1 MKMLTKKETIINLIS
16 GDLGNL
22 DDTRLADL
30 YAYQQKLLNGTTL
43 NNIQDIST
51 DTLIKNFID
60 SYQLNSA
67 PSTIYNYIKVIQDL
81 LNYAPGVLT
90 CDTLL
95 AYLRSKAWGDNT
107 KRRNYGLLKR
117 FLYHLFTCKYTEID
131 LSTHIKIPP
140 KVKSSSFCPM
150 SAQVKQLL
158 DAIKFTFI
166 DEDEILKY
174 ETIYKLYIK
183 TGSRRTELLNL
194 NVEDIDFE
202 TGRVIIRKT
211 KNKDVKI
218 INMDDNLR
226 QIITDYL
233 NHFKYKS
240 GPLFRGSQGKRLC
253 KQSLMNSFYKIKA
266 KAGLPKEFK
275 IHSFRR
281 FFINELRKNHVDIAT
296 IQKLA
301 GHRDI
306 RTTEIYC
313 NVGEEEKIKA
323 IESISV

>member
-1 MKMLTKKETIINLIS
+1 MLTKKETIINLITS
-16 GDLGNL
+16 DLGHL
-22 DDTRLADL
+22 DETKLAGL
-30 YAYQQKLLNGTTL
+30 YAYEQKLLNGTTL
-43 NNIQDIST
+43 NNIRDIST

-60 SYQLNSA
+60 THQLNSA
-67 PSTIYNYIKVIQDL
+67 ASTIYNYKKILQDY
-81 LNYAPGVLT
+81 LNYASGMINNE
-90 CDTLL
+90 TLF

-107 KRRNYGLLKR
+107 KRRNYVLLKR

-140 KVKSSSFCPM
+140 KVKGSSFCPM
-150 SAQVKQLL
+150 SAQVKQFLG
-158 DAIKFTFI
+158 AIRFTFI
-166 DEDEILKY
+166 DENEILKF
-174 ETIYKLYIK
+174 ETIYKFYIK

-202 TGRVIIRKT
+202 TGRIIIRKT

-218 INMDDNLR
+218 INMDDNLKKLL
-226 QIITDYL
+226 TDYL

-240 GPLFRGSQGKRLC
+240 GPLFRGTQGKRLC
-253 KQSLMNSFYKIKA
+253 VQSLNTSFQKIKVRV
-266 KAGLPKEFK
+266 GLPKEFK

-281 FFINELRKNHVDIAT
+281 YFINELRKNKVDLSI
-296 IQKLA
+296 IKELA